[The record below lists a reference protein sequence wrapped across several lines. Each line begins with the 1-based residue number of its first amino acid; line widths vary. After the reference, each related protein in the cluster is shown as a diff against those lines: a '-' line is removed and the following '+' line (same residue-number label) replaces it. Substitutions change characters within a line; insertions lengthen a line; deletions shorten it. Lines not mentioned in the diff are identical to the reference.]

1 MKGMP
6 SDRVYAGG
14 SPNFD
19 ERTGTRRG
27 DIKLQPIKQAPIR
40 VPPVTGG
47 PMPPFTPGRGG
58 MSPGQTPF
66 GRTGGDL
73 PPPNTDGGMRTA
85 IFIDENN
92 NGIDDR
98 DEGPGMGNGLF
109 DPPGYGSYDNLMNRA
124 FAEYSSGE
132 SPYAGAADFLMNRPV
147 FDRGARPESSMGFGG
162 GMPSFGYS
170 NAGGFG
176 SLGQMQNQQA
186 GMQQQYDQFT
196 QQLQSA
202 QEAAQQQAQER
213 SDMAASER
221 QALMDRIAALEGR
234 EQPDLEA
241 FRQDILSQIP
251 EQQEIDI
258 EALRRQIMGE
268 VETQLQQNLPDV
280 ERIRDEIMSQLTQEE
295 QVEIERLRQMIQ
307 EAVDAGASP
316 EEINALRSELQ
327 ARIQPVE
334 ERLTTIEQT
343 GQPSMEEV
351 LRSVDER
358 FNTDDIAR
366 QIQELR
372 DRFGQ
377 GGGFDM
383 EDMRRQI
390 REAMDARQIDTGD
403 IERRLREQ
411 FDRRYQTPDFDPD
424 AIRRQIQ
431 EMRDR
436 LNQRPEDRGFV
447 PPDVLERLR
456 AVEGRRGSDI
466 NDLRERIRAM
476 QERFNQGSA
485 PVYAGGSP
493 NFDERTG
500 RPVVTTPSGPTFDP
514 SRLGS
519 GGVSPGLTPIGR
531 TGGDLPPP
539 NRTGGIKPQPAP
551 SKIRDELVT
560 RPRNPIAPAPGRM
573 GAVMPPMMGRRGRG

>member
-19 ERTGTRRG
+19 ERTGTRTGINTDLPPIQAIR
-27 DIKLQPIKQAPIR
+27 PIKQSPIR
-40 VPPVTGG
+40 VAPVTGG
-47 PMPPFTPGRGG
+47 PMP
-58 MSPGQTPF
+58 PF

-73 PPPNTDGGMRTA
+73 PPPNNGGGMRTA
-85 IFIDENN
+85 EFIDENN

-170 NAGGFG
+170 NAGGFS

-213 SDMAASER
+213 YDMAASER

-327 ARIQPVE
+327 SRIQPVE

-351 LRSVDER
+351 LRNVDER

-372 DRFGQ
+372 ERFGQ

-383 EDMRRQI
+383 EDIRRQI

-424 AIRRQIQ
+424 AIRQQIQ

-500 RPVVTTPSGPTFDP
+500 RPVVTTPS
-514 SRLGS
+514 
-519 GGVSPGLTPIGR
+519 SPLPR

>member
-27 DIKLQPIKQAPIR
+27 DIKLQPIKQPPIR

-47 PMPPFTPGRGG
+47 PMPPF
-58 MSPGQTPF
+58 

-73 PPPNTDGGMRTA
+73 PPPNTGGGMRTA
-85 IFIDENN
+85 EFIDENN

-98 DEGPGMGNGLF
+98 DEGPGMSNGLF
-109 DPPGYGSYDNLMNRA
+109 DPPGYGSYDNLMNRT

-234 EQPDLEA
+234 EQPDLET

-307 EAVDAGASP
+307 ESVDGGASP

-327 ARIQPVE
+327 SRIQPVE

-343 GQPSMEEV
+343 GQPSMEEYF
-351 LRSVDER
+351 RNVDER
-358 FNTDDIAR
+358 FNMDDIMR
-366 QIQELR
+366 QIQE
-372 DRFGQ
+372 
-377 GGGFDM
+377 
-383 EDMRRQI
+383 RRV
-390 REAMDARQIDTGD
+390 EPP
-403 IERRLREQ
+403 
-411 FDRRYQTPDFDPD
+411 PDFDPD

-436 LNQRPEDRGFV
+436 LNQRPEDRGVV
-447 PPDVLERLR
+447 PPDLLERLR

-476 QERFNQGSA
+476 QERFNQGNA
-485 PVYAGGSP
+485 PVYGGGSP

-500 RPVVTTPSGPTFDP
+500 RPVVTTPSGPTFDL

-519 GGVSPGLTPIGR
+519 GVVSGGLTPTGM